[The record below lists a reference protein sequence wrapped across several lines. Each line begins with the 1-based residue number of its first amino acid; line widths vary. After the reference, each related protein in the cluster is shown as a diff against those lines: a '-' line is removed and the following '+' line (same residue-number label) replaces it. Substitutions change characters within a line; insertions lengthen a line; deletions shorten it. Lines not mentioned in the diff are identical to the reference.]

1 VWLNLVRRTIN
12 QHPKE
17 FKGMLK
23 YCLPAMALKA
33 FSCSHLTKNS
43 EYLGSELLSSEN
55 DKGKIFE

>member
-1 VWLNLVRRTIN
+1 
-12 QHPKE
+12 
-17 FKGMLK
+17 MLK